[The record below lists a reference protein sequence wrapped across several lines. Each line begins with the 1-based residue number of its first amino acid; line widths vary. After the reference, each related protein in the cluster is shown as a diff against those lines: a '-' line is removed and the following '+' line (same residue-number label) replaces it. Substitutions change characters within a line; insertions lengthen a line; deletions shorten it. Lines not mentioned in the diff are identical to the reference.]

1 MDARSTKVCVRRS
14 PSAVDHVCVVRIVES
29 GLLVLLVLRVV
40 KDALLAVVLVAT
52 VCAVV
57 AGIMVLLVFFGIFGA
72 LAFRIRMFISHLL
85 LRNTHLQQARVQQV
99 RRSRADCSDPLQ
111 PCTLGLRDLALRVLF
126 QSVILPPHPIYNVCL
141 HWPLGLSHR
150 SLSSLR
156 LFLFP
161 RFIFS
166 ERLI

>member
-1 MDARSTKVCVRRS
+1 
-14 PSAVDHVCVVRIVES
+14 
-29 GLLVLLVLRVV
+29 
-40 KDALLAVVLVAT
+40 
-52 VCAVV
+52 
-57 AGIMVLLVFFGIFGA
+57 MVLLVFFGIFGA

-161 RFIFS
+161 RFIFFRTTHLRKGNEKNHQRAMS
-166 ERLI
+166 VKSAHPGGEEVVPQLLHDSWPFKIFPKTFAEKLTMDEC